1 MILCPYCDRRARLV
15 TGAHIYRNRPDLAAQ
30 RYWRCDPCDAH
41 VGCHQRGQRVQVG
54 DRKVRS
60 DGTLP
65 LGRLANAELRA
76 AKQRAHAAFD
86 RLWRSGEIE
95 RREAYAWLAGVLGIS
110 GANCHIGLFDVDGCE
125 AVIAAVSARAAGLT
139 PRAAA

>member
-1 MILCPYCDRRARLV
+1 MTGDELTGEAQDRAVAEALGYV
-15 TGAHIYRNRPDLAAQ
+15 FAETPLTPG
-30 RYWRCDPCDAH
+30 

-125 AVIAAVSARAAGLT
+125 AVIAAVSARAASLT